1 MAFRQRK
8 NTAAIPRTAP
18 AFEHIVTE
26 ASDSFLW
33 RLDDYPWERNVWN
46 FHPEYE
52 IHLLRKSSGVV
63 LVGDHIGEFGPGY
76 LAIVGGGLPHDWVTS
91 VQPGELIEGRDIVL
105 QFDPERLR
113 GSAGLLPEL
122 RELEPFLERSL
133 RGIVLSLIHI

>member
-52 IHLLRKSSGVV
+52 SICCGNPPAWSWSAITSASSGR
-63 LVGDHIGEFGPGY
+63 
-76 LAIVGGGLPHDWVTS
+76 AT
-91 VQPGELIEGRDIVL
+91 
-105 QFDPERLR
+105 
-113 GSAGLLPEL
+113 
-122 RELEPFLERSL
+122 
-133 RGIVLSLIHI
+133 